1 MKYMRVFQTLLAF
14 SGNAPPQ
21 LALTRELVD
30 RGHEVRVLAHRAA
43 RERIE
48 HTGAEF
54 VEFRRML
61 PDLDLTRRETDSVRD
76 WEART
81 SLGAAKRMRD
91 GLISPLPDATREMI
105 ELLGER
111 GADVIVFDW
120 LFNGAAIASEVTGVP
135 AVALVHCP
143 YPLPVRGAPPLFT
156 GLKPMAGPL
165 GAARDRLFDGMS
177 RRFTAVGLP
186 VLNQVRAE
194 HGLTP
199 LDSWEDQLLGV
210 HAIYV
215 MTAPELDFSS
225 KAQLPANVHYVG
237 PAFEPFPNDW
247 ESPWPEE
254 NTDPLVLISFSTSY
268 MDQGDLAQRVLDAVA
283 GLRVRALLTAG
294 PALDTSR
301 LRIPGNARSVAFV
314 PHRTVL
320 PHASLV
326 ITHAG
331 WQTVNAALADGVPL
345 VCIPDARDQPDNAAR
360 VVFVNAGVRTSKK
373 SSPAKLRSVIAK
385 ALEDQSIKQGA
396 RAMADALARSDG
408 VSVIADELERSSLQR
423 AVGSNYAA

>member
-21 LALTRELVD
+21 LALTRELVE
-30 RGHEVRVLAHRAA
+30 RGHEVRVVAHSAA
-43 RERIE
+43 RARIE
-48 HTGAEF
+48 QTGAEF
-54 VEFRRML
+54 VAIRKWL
-61 PDLDLTRRETDSVRD
+61 PDLDITRPETDPIRD

-81 SLGAAKRMRD
+81 PLGAAKRMRD
-91 GLISPLPDATREMI
+91 APIAPLRDAVRENV
-105 ELLGER
+105 ELLGDW

-120 LFNGAAIASEVTGVP
+120 LFIAAPVAAERAGIP

-143 YPLPVRGAPPLFT
+143 YPLPVRGAPPLFS

-165 GAARDRLFDGMS
+165 GTARDRLLNAMTS
-177 RRFTAVGLP
+177 RFSAAGLP
-186 VLNQVRAE
+186 TLNDVRAE

-199 LDSWEDQLLGV
+199 LKDWNDQIRRV
-210 HAIYV
+210 RAIYV

-237 PAFEPFPNDW
+237 PAFEPFEKEW
-247 ESPWPEE
+247 ESLWPSE

-268 MDQGDLAQRVLDAVA
+268 MNQRALAQRVLDAVA

-294 PALDTSR
+294 PALDPGQ
-301 LRIPGNARSVAFV
+301 LRIPDNARSVAFV
-314 PHRTVL
+314 SHRTVL
-320 PHASLV
+320 PHAALV

-345 VCIPDARDQPDNAAR
+345 VCIPDGRDQPDNAAR
-360 VVFVNAGVRTSKK
+360 VVVAHAGVRVSKK
-373 SSPAKLRSVIAK
+373 SSPEKLRRVISQ
-385 ALEDQSIKQGA
+385 ALVDQSIKQGA
-396 RAMADALARSDG
+396 RAMAGALARSDG
-408 VSVIADELERSSLQR
+408 ATVIANELERLQVHN
-423 AVGSNYAA
+423 AVQGSVR